1 MSETNYLIDILI
13 LLAAAVVAVPIFRR
27 LGLGSILGYLA
38 AGAAVGP
45 WGFGFI
51 DQVEDIRHIA
61 EFGVVFLLFAIG
73 IELKPARLWVMRRM
87 VFGLGTAQVVV
98 TGLMLTGV
106 ALLFDLPNSTAV
118 IVGFGLAL
126 SSTAFGL
133 QILTERGKLGSAYG
147 RTAFSI
153 LLLQDLAIV
162 PLLMLV
168 SLLAHDFS
176 LLHGVEFAFLE
187 ALLVVV
193 AVILAGRFLLNPLL
207 YQAAASRN
215 AEVFMATAV
224 LVVLGTAWLVGA
236 VGLSMALGAFL
247 AGVMLAESHYRH
259 QVVADIQPFRG
270 ILLGLFFMGVG
281 MSINFGLI
289 REYGWLVIA
298 LGAGLLCIKAFLLW
312 GLCRVLG
319 VPRNDSIRVSL
330 LLAQSGEF
338 AFVLFGLAAVSGVI
352 DSDLFQ
358 FMILIVALTMVLTP
372 LLASMAEYLGY
383 RVKTEPT
390 THHVNHAVLDTGRPH
405 VIVAGYGRVGRRVV
419 SILTAG
425 GVPYLALDSD
435 PDRVAKAR
443 AEGNEVFYGD
453 SSRLDVLKAAG
464 AEQAAALVV
473 TLDQYGSVEKLVSVM
488 RQNYPTIPIYARARD
503 RGHCESLRNTG
514 ATVVISEM
522 LEAGLQLGGAVLKA
536 RGVANKEVMRLLY
549 GIRKEYYGGL
559 GKDYT
564 GESHGGRKNSRRG

>member
-1 MSETNYLIDILI
+1 MSETNYLTDILI
-13 LLAAAVVAVPIFRR
+13 LVAAAVVAVPISRR
-27 LGLGSILGYLA
+27 LGLGSILGYLS

-51 DQVEDIRHIA
+51 SQVDEIQHIA
-61 EFGVVFLLFAIG
+61 EFGVVFLLFVIG

-98 TGLMLTGV
+98 TGSVLASI
-106 ALLFDLPNSTAV
+106 ALLFDLPSSTAV
-118 IVGFGLAL
+118 IIGFGLAL

-133 QILTERGKLGSAYG
+133 QILTERGKLGSTCG

-168 SLLAHDFS
+168 SLLADDFT
-176 LLHGVEFAFLE
+176 LAHGVEFAILE

-193 AVILAGRFLLNPLL
+193 AVILAGRYLLNPLL

-215 AEVFMATAV
+215 AEVFTAAAV
-224 LVVLGTAWLVGA
+224 LVVLGIAWLMGT

-281 MSINFGLI
+281 MSVNFGLI
-289 REYGWLVIA
+289 REYGWLIIA
-298 LGAGLLCIKAFLLW
+298 LVAGLLCIKAFLLW
-312 GLCRVLG
+312 GLCRMMG
-319 VPRNDSIRVSL
+319 VPSNDSIRVSL
-330 LLAQSGEF
+330 LLSQSGEF
-338 AFVLFGLAAVSGVI
+338 AFVLFGLATVSGVI
-352 DSDLFQ
+352 ESHLFQ
-358 FMILIVALTMVLTP
+358 LMILIVALTMVLTP
-372 LLASMAEYLGY
+372 LLASMADYLSR
-383 RVKTEPT
+383 RVKNEHTA
-390 THHVNHAVLDTGRPH
+390 HHIHRAELETGEQH

-419 SILTAG
+419 SILAAG
-425 GVPYLALDSD
+425 GIPYLALDSD
-435 PDRVAKAR
+435 PELVAKAR
-443 AEGNEVFYGD
+443 AAGNEVFYGD
-453 SSRLDVLKAAG
+453 ASRLDVLKAAG
-464 AEQAAALVV
+464 AEHSAVLVV
-473 TLDQYGSVEKLVSVM
+473 TLNQYEAVERLVSVM
-488 RQNYPTIPIYARARD
+488 HQNYPLIPIYTRARD
-503 RGHCESLRNTG
+503 QEHCELLQKTG
-514 ATVVISEM
+514 TTVVISEM

-536 RGVANKEVMRLLY
+536 RGLSNDEILELLQ

-559 GKDYT
+559 SKSSASK
-564 GESHGGRKNSRRG
+564 SHHGR